1 MENSYPFLSD
11 NVLSSERTTLIE
23 NDKIINNDNETAN
36 IMIFL
41 IIPTFYFNIGINFNV
56 HKYHDCEGISGNVSD
71 PILKAI
77 VKYRNHPDIKAIK
90 KASNSNNL
98 FSFDI
103 VDGEKIVKE
112 VSSLDRTKACKE
124 SDIHKKI
131 IKENADIFSEVLHL
145 SRLMLQSMKEPF
157 DQFSN
162 WLLFPQFF
170 KKGSS
175 NSKDNYRPTS
185 ILKNLSKV
193 FENIMYKQMATFM
206 DKHSSKFQCDLEKT
220 IAHSNV
226 SLHWLENGK
235 VQLIVENLLELC

>member
-1 MENSYPFLSD
+1 M
-11 NVLSSERTTLIE
+11 
-23 NDKIINNDNETAN
+23 
-36 IMIFL
+36 
-41 IIPTFYFNIGINFNV
+41 
-56 HKYHDCEGISGNVSD
+56 
-71 PILKAI
+71 
-77 VKYRNHPDIKAIK
+77 
-90 KASNSNNL
+90 

-124 SDIHKKI
+124 SDKHKKI

-185 ILKNLSKV
+185 ILKNLTKV